1 MTADIDDTVQGG
13 AGLQLSQRFYT
24 QVIASQLSGI
34 PHSAALLGWG
44 SDVLGYDT
52 ARSTDHGWGPRV
64 LVFTD
69 QRPPELELP
78 VSFDG
83 VPVHFGWAGV
93 EPRSWVTVTRLD
105 EWLLGQLGVDA
116 TGEIDVLDWLLI
128 PQQRLLGVTAGA
140 VFADPD
146 GSLVAVR
153 STLTWYPDEVWRW
166 LLACQWQRI
175 AQEEAFVARTAEV
188 GDATGS
194 RVVAARQ
201 VRELMR
207 LALLLARRY
216 APYQKWL
223 GTAFARVT
231 HDDDLPALLAAGV
244 TGDQHALGAAYLALA
259 TRQDAIGLA
268 APVRATLGDYYD
280 RPARVI
286 MAGRFADALRAT
298 ITDPLLG
305 SLPLIGS
312 VDQFVDST
320 DVLERP
326 ELCRRL
332 ARLYRPRAD
341 RAS

>member
-1 MTADIDDTVQGG
+1 MIS
-13 AGLQLSQRFYT
+13 GLRLSRRFYT
-24 QVIASQLSGI
+24 HVVAPQLSGI
-34 PHSAALLGWG
+34 RHSAALLGWG

-83 VPVHFGWAGV
+83 VPVRFGWAGV

-116 TGEIDVLDWLLI
+116 TGEIDVLDWLLF

-175 AQEEAFVARTAEV
+175 ALRSP
-188 GDATGS
+188 ATS
-194 RVVAARQ
+194 TRS
-201 VRELMR
+201 
-207 LALLLARRY
+207 ARRTWRWR
-216 APYQKWL
+216 AVRTRSASPPL
-223 GTAFARVT
+223 CGPRSATT
-231 HDDDLPALLAAGV
+231 T
-244 TGDQHALGAAYLALA
+244 TG
-259 TRQDAIGLA
+259 
-268 APVRATLGDYYD
+268 
-280 RPARVI
+280 
-286 MAGRFADALRAT
+286 
-298 ITDPLLG
+298 
-305 SLPLIGS
+305 
-312 VDQFVDST
+312 
-320 DVLERP
+320 
-326 ELCRRL
+326 RRG
-332 ARLYRPRAD
+332 
-341 RAS
+341 